1 MARHTRPPPLPVPWK
16 VLPDGPDDDPGL
28 DAHVMVRV
36 TARTKELI
44 VGRAKAAGVAPA
56 TWARI
61 QIVRGL
67 MRKGK

>member
-1 MARHTRPPPLPVPWK
+1 
-16 VLPDGPDDDPGL
+16 
-28 DAHVMVRV
+28 MVRV

-44 VGRAKAAGVAPA
+44 VARAKAAGVAPA